1 MAAEQSQGE
10 GMSMSDGFT
19 GGKLFDTVFTRG
31 MALVEETATYLDG
44 PGREHAKTLI
54 ANRG

>member
-31 MALVEETATYLDG
+31 
-44 PGREHAKTLI
+44 
-54 ANRG
+54 